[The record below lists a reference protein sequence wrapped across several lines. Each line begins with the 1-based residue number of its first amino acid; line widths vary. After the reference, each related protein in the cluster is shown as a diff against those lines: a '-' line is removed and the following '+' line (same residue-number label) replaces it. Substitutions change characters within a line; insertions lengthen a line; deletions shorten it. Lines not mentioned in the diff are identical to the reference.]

1 MQTLVFLLSITPMPG
16 PLSLGLT
23 SSHLWV
29 ILALRYPGTPLEMSR
44 PSGGGRR
51 VNQGW
56 KHLVSALRPL
66 LSKGAGPAF
75 GKALRRLTGQG
86 REPMPFNG
94 HTDTC
99 KMVVCWG
106 LRGARC

>member
-44 PSGGGRR
+44 PSGGGAAREPR
-51 VNQGW
+51 VEASGVCPQAPAFQGGW
-56 KHLVSALRPL
+56 AGLRQSAQETH
-66 LSKGAGPAF
+66 GAG
-75 GKALRRLTGQG
+75 
-86 REPMPFNG
+86 E
-94 HTDTC
+94 
-99 KMVVCWG
+99 
-106 LRGARC
+106 GADAVQRAHRHM